1 MATVLLAGASGDLG
15 ERIATALVE
24 RGATVRAL
32 TRSGA
37 SVAKT
42 AHLESLG
49 LEVVAA
55 DYADAAAL
63 RAAAT
68 GADVVVSALSG
79 LRPVVIDAQTQLLTA
94 AVSAGVPRF
103 IPSDWSAD
111 YRRLPAGTNRNL
123 ELRRE
128 FRTRLDAAP
137 VQATSVLVGA
147 FGDMLTGQAP
157 LVLFDRGRVLYWHD
171 ADQLLDFTTKDDTA
185 AFAAEVA
192 LDPTAP
198 SFLEV
203 AGSQVSV
210 RDLARTMTELTGET
224 YKPQYAGGIR
234 FLRTMARIGKLASR
248 DREALYPAWQGMQYF
263 DSMFSGDGKLQA
275 VDNDRYGV
283 RHWTSAAEVLAARS

>member
-1 MATVLLAGASGDLG
+1 MATVVLAGASGDLG
-15 ERIATALVE
+15 ERLAVALVD

-32 TRSGA
+32 TRPGA

-49 LEVVAA
+49 LEVVPV
-55 DYADAAAL
+55 DYAEAAAL
-63 RAAAT
+63 RAAVT
-68 GADVVVSALSG
+68 GGDVVVSALSG

-94 AVSAGVPRF
+94 AVAAGVPRF
-103 IPSDWSAD
+103 VPSDWSAD
-111 YRRLPAGTNRNL
+111 YRRLPVGTNRNL

-128 FRTRLDAAP
+128 FMARLDAAP

-157 LVLFDRGRVLYWHD
+157 LVLFGRGRVLYWHD
-171 ADQLLDFTTKDDTA
+171 ADQLLDFTTKDDAA
-185 AFAAEVA
+185 AFGAEAA

-198 SFLEV
+198 RWLEV
-203 AGSQVSV
+203 AGSSVSS
-210 RDLARTMTELTGET
+210 RDLAATMTELTGET
-224 YKPQYAGGIR
+224 YKPQYAGGIG
-234 FLRTMARIGKLASR
+234 FLRTAARIGRLVSR

-263 DSMFSGDGKLQA
+263 DGMFSGDAKLRA

-283 RHWTSAAEVLAARS
+283 RHWTSAAEVLSSRS